1 MEGSGPKLSG
11 CLMERTETG
20 FHNGNQKMKTTK
32 TFMFSSVA
40 VGAPVMCRNVRGD
53 DLAAEIGDASA
64 LENPRIAESH
74 YSSEAFA
81 GLTVPE
87 PIVVFRNVIGC

>member
-1 MEGSGPKLSG
+1 MEH
-11 CLMERTETG
+11 TETG

-40 VGAPVMCRNVRGD
+40 VGAPAVRRNVRGD
-53 DLAAEIGDASA
+53 DLAAEIGNAST

-81 GLTVPE
+81 GITAPE
-87 PIVVFRNVIGC
+87 PIVVLRNVIGC